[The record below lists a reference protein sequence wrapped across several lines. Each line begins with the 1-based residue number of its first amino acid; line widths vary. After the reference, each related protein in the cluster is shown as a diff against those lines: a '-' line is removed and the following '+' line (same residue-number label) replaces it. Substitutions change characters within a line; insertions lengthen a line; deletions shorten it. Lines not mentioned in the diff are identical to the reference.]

1 MPDPQRQPLALPMLM
16 QSGATPTPA
25 IPYWLGQQQLD
36 KLRRDYEI
44 KKKRLAQLSTEQ
56 SLRARGQNWSTS
68 AMFGVTDPRA
78 VQGAEQQQISD
89 AEVNLEIQR
98 LQREIKAMEQ
108 QHGWL
113 NAPYL
118 IPGDW
123 IRSVAADLQQQV
135 KSGAKTPEQAGQEY
149 SQAQSV
155 FSGQTAPQPLPQ
167 QSTPWQ
173 QPGQPTTGSG
183 QSPQSPQISSDPWA
197 SYFGFT
203 DEQLAAA
210 PRGFRE
216 SLPYVA
222 TGQQPPQRFDPA
234 EAMMQYGM
242 QKAFGGGNQ
251 EPNPWWWDKADPSQ
265 QRAYLNM
272 QAGKQNFDP
281 MQFFQQRMEQSSANK
296 KWQQEMAL
304 AERELAARM
313 ADQQAQQAYQQQALA
328 QAQQQFEAQLAAEQA
343 YRQQQIEQARREMAA
358 QIGTNLNAQ
367 QSQNWANALPYVL
380 PYGTTTP
387 PGFEAGGPVNTLAAF
402 AGQQNYTPMQISPSP
417 APERS
422 EMEALIKRAID
433 AFK

>member
-1 MPDPQRQPLALPMLM
+1 MPDPQQQPLALPMLM
-16 QSGATPTPA
+16 QSGATPQQPWVSSF
-25 IPYWLGQQQLD
+25 PYQYGADYLNE
-36 KLRRDYEI
+36 LRRNYEV
-44 KKKRLAQLSTEQ
+44 KKKRLAQLAVEQ
-56 SLRARGQNWSTS
+56 KLRQSSGAAANTG
-68 AMFGVTDPRA
+68 AGVSSQMAGWTVER
-78 VQGAEQQQISD
+78 QTTSD
-89 AEVNLEIQR
+89 AQFNLEMQR
-98 LQREIKAMEQ
+98 LQREIKEMERQ
-108 QHGWL
+108 YSFLTEPNIQGANWGQL
-113 NAPYL
+113 LAEKTQADIKAGL
-118 IPGDW
+118 I
-123 IRSVAADLQQQV
+123 S
-135 KSGAKTPEQAGQEY
+135 PEEGLKQY
-149 SQAQSV
+149 SQAQSYL
-155 FSGQTAPQPLPQ
+155 SGTTPPEAAPQAAPG
-167 QSTPWQ
+167 TTWQ

-183 QSPQSPQISSDPWA
+183 QPATPQGDPWA
-197 SYFGFT
+197 SAFGIT
-203 DEQLAAA
+203 PEMMAAA
-210 PRGFRE
+210 PEGFSE
-216 SLPYVA
+216 SLPWIY
-222 TGQQPPQRFDPA
+222 TGQQPPSTAQQQQTPWYFN
-234 EAMMQYGM
+234 AMT
-242 QKAFGGGNQ
+242 
-251 EPNPWWWDKADPSQ
+251 PTQ

-272 QAGKQNFDP
+272 QSGKQNFDP
-281 MQFFQQRMEQSSANK
+281 MQFFQQRMEQSSTNK

-367 QSQNWANALPYVL
+367 QSQNWAQALPYVL